1 MSKSQLQKVCRMGCP
16 LNFGVWVGLSAIL
29 CFLALHGA
37 APFAQAADEAPIK
50 IGIIAPIA
58 GERAQIGGDIEAGFK
73 IFMEEVKYTVAGRK
87 IQLIVEDEGTPTTA
101 TTKARKLITHDKV
114 DVMAGLFNSSSA
126 YAVAPLA
133 KEANVPLIITASAGD
148 DSTQRKATANQI
160 RVNACGSQAGH
171 TAAQY
176 AYEQLKW
183 RRVATIGWEHAFGQE
198 TMGAF
203 QKVFEDAGGKVVQ
216 RIYTPRNTMDFSPY
230 VANLKRD
237 VDGIFAVVTGPPDI
251 RFLSALRAR
260 GLMNTLKVLTVLS
273 ATDESFLQEMGA
285 VGDGVLSVNSYSV
298 ALNTPENA
306 AFLAM
311 AKKHTDREISGVMMD
326 SYVGA
331 KWIAKGIEAVKGDV
345 KDKNKFIQAL
355 RAVEI
360 TDAPHGKLKMDAY
373 GQATQNMYIRK
384 VENVKGRWQNTVI
397 FTYPSVSQ
405 FGKYD
410 PAAYLKT
417 PTYGPDNPKCTYCE

>member
-1 MSKSQLQKVCRMGCP
+1 MIRLQLPEAGRTGISR
-16 LNFGVWVGLSAIL
+16 NFTGWVGLTALMS
-29 CFLALHGA
+29 FLTVCA
-37 APFAQAADEAPIK
+37 AVPFATAADEPIK
-50 IGIIAPIA
+50 IGIIAPIS
-58 GERAQIGGDIEAGFK
+58 GDRAQIGGDIEAGFK
-73 IFMEEVKYTVAGRK
+73 IYMDEVKGTIAGRK

-101 TTKARKLITHDKV
+101 TTKTRKLITHDKV
-114 DVMAGLFNSSSA
+114 DVLAGLFNSSSA

-148 DSTQRKATANQI
+148 DSTQRKATPNQL

-171 TAAQY
+171 TSGQY

-183 RRVATIGWEHAFGQE
+183 RRVAIIGWEHAFGQE
-198 TMGAF
+198 TLSAF

-237 VDGIFAVVTGPPDI
+237 VDGIFAVVTGPPNI

-273 ATDESFLQEMGA
+273 ATDESFLQELGP

-306 AFLAM
+306 AFIAT
-311 AKKHTDREISGVMMD
+311 AKKHTNREISGVMMD
-326 SYVGA
+326 AFVGA
-331 KWIAKGIEAVKGDV
+331 KLIAKGIEAVKGDV

-360 TDAPHGKLKMDAY
+360 TDAPQGKIKMDAY
-373 GQATQNMYIRK
+373 GQATQSMFVRK

-397 FTYPSVSQ
+397 FTYPMVSQ

-410 PAAYLKT
+410 PAAYLKA
-417 PTYGPDNPKCTYCE
+417 PIYSPDYPKCTYCE